1 MRVQH
6 TVNVQIAEDA
16 DMKNLLY
23 GPNVSLSQVVIDA
36 YQDQAS
42 GTFTVAGGTTESL
55 NKGDV
60 TSPRGVFLRVDN
72 DCQVNING
80 LGNIQLR
87 RGTAATGFT
96 AKLFL
101 EGEIS
106 SVAIT
111 APVGADVHGTWCF
124 WGDVAS

>member
-23 GPNVSLSQVVIDA
+23 GPSVSLAQVVIDS
-36 YQDQAS
+36 YESQTG
-42 GTFTVAGGTTESL
+42 GTFTVAAGATESL
-55 NKGDV
+55 KLGDV
-60 TSPRGVFLRVDN
+60 TAPRGVYLRVDN

-80 LGNIQLR
+80 LGPIQLR
-87 RGTAATGFT
+87 RGTGATGFT
-96 AKLFL
+96 AKLFM

-111 APVGADVHGTWCF
+111 APVGTEIHGTWCF
-124 WGDVAS
+124 WGDLAS